1 MKSDKLGT
9 GGGRTGTSHARDS
22 PYRNALGGGA
32 PQCALLAKHH
42 AEPATAST
50 KSGGHCAGTTPNAHS
65 DAVSEGL
72 AAVLVCEDDGVPV
85 LLDELEPVALLDPLP
100 VALAELVP
108 VALGE
113 PDPEVLDEGVA
124 VEDELPEPE
133 ALNSALPV
141 ALRVPA
147 SVALREGVSEND
159 QLIAPVAGAPEGAD
173 KAARTCAM
181 VLTRASERGGELHS
195 PLGSSHKARF
205 RMPALKAWLWIRY
218 ETLPT
223 KKQFAPWSP
232 SAKA

>member
-1 MKSDKLGT
+1 M
-9 GGGRTGTSHARDS
+9 
-22 PYRNALGGGA
+22 
-32 PQCALLAKHH
+32 
-42 AEPATAST
+42 
-50 KSGGHCAGTTPNAHS
+50 
-65 DAVSEGL
+65 
-72 AAVLVCEDDGVPV
+72 VCEDDGVPV
-85 LLDELEPVALLDPLP
+85 LLDELEPVALLEPLP

-133 ALNSALPV
+133 AL
-141 ALRVPA
+141 RVPA
-147 SVALREGVSEND
+147 SVVLREGVSEND

-205 RMPALKAWLWIRY
+205 RMPALKAWL
-218 ETLPT
+218 
-223 KKQFAPWSP
+223 
-232 SAKA
+232 